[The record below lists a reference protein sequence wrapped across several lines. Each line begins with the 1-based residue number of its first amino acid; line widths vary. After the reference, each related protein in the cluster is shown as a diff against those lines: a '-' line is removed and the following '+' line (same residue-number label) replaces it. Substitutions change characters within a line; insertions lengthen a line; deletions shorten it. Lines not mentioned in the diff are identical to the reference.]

1 MLQVTSAR
9 HVLRRDPAAAEDALR
24 SAEEV
29 GRRSMQELRRT
40 VALLR
45 SADDTGVAPPVPSA
59 ADIPALVEQARS
71 GGLDVE
77 LRSGGDLSKVA
88 PTVGVALYRISQ
100 EALANAARHAPKART
115 VLGID
120 VAGGRAS
127 LVAEDLGRNA
137 SHPKSLAGVHLPL
150 SIITHVIDLSRSGL
164 TSGDQNRHRL
174 EAAMPAAIARNANQ
188 CALSAVDRR
197 TLKVT
202 RADSGTCRLLSIRLQ
217 PKYLFLGLSLGLCL
231 TALYA
236 IPHARFYG
244 AAQLS
249 QKLHVRFAG

>member
-1 MLQVTSAR
+1 
-9 HVLRRDPAAAEDALR
+9 
-24 SAEEV
+24 
-29 GRRSMQELRRT
+29 MQELRRT

-77 LRSGGDLSKVA
+77 LRAGADLSKVA

-127 LVAEDLGRNA
+127 LVAETTGPTVGPPTGEPERGRYGLLGMRERA
-137 SHPKSLAGVHLPL
+137 KALGGELLAGPTPDGWRVSCELPL
-150 SIITHVIDLSRSGL
+150 K
-164 TSGDQNRHRL
+164 
-174 EAAMPAAIARNANQ
+174 A
-188 CALSAVDRR
+188 
-197 TLKVT
+197 T
-202 RADSGTCRLLSIRLQ
+202 RPTV
-217 PKYLFLGLSLGLCL
+217 P
-231 TALYA
+231 
-236 IPHARFYG
+236 
-244 AAQLS
+244 
-249 QKLHVRFAG
+249 